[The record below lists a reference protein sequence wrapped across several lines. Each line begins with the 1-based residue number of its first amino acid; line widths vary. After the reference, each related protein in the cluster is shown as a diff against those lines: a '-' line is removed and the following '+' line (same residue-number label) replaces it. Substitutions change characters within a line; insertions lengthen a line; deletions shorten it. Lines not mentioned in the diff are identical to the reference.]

1 MLLVRLVRGSMSVR
15 MNMGEGAAG
24 LDRILRMDWKDW
36 ASKSSS
42 RRWVER
48 CSQAETMRPWRS
60 FSLRNLSFCG
70 VEGVG
75 SRFWRVVSSDFRK
88 FVRFE
93 KRDL

>member
-1 MLLVRLVRGSMSVR
+1 
-15 MNMGEGAAG
+15 MGEGG
-24 LDRILRMDWKDW
+24 EGVVRILRRDWKDW
-36 ASKSSS
+36 GEKSSS

-48 CSQAETMRPWRS
+48 WSQAETMRPSRS
-60 FSLRNLSFCG
+60 LSFRNLSLGG